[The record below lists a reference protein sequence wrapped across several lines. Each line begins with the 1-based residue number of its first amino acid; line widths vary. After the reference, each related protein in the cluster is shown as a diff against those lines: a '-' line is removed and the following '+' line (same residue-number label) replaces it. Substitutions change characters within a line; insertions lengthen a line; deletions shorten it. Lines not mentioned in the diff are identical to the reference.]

1 MSSNSI
7 DNSEKIDE
15 FTNNSTNV
23 LTNVESAEEKR
34 LLKKIDLRIIP
45 LVTILYTLSFL
56 DRVNIGN
63 AKLAHL
69 ERDLGLTGDE
79 YNWALGIFFLGY
91 VLFEV
96 PSNIALI
103 KIKPSIWISTLMV
116 GWGAIM
122 TGMAFVKNFSELMAV
137 RFLLGAFESG
147 LFPGVVF
154 YLTKWY
160 KKSERTYRISLFFSG
175 ATIAGAFNGLL
186 AYAITNLDGKFN
198 LHGWQWLFI
207 IDGVMTVIVAFF
219 SYFLISDYAE
229 TASWLTEDERKLAI
243 DRLRYDGGHTHTT
256 HFDKHQILQAFKDSK
271 IYIYMF
277 LYFCLLVTLY
287 SFSFFVPTIV
297 NGLGFNTV
305 ISQLLSTPPFILG
318 CISCLVIA
326 KLSDHFGVRSPYLI
340 FCLLISIF
348 GYAILI
354 VPNASTA
361 AKYTAVCIVGLGAF
375 STIPTILA
383 WLTNNL
389 AGDSKRAVGT
399 AMVIAWGNIGGV
411 ISAQIYRSSDAPAY
425 KTGHTIALSLLVVAV
440 IITIFQHY
448 LLIRINK
455 YKLENPELF
464 LKGSNRDASH
474 LGDSHPSFI
483 YSL

>member
-1 MSSNSI
+1 MSSNSRNSI
-7 DNSEKIDE
+7 DNSEKLDE

-23 LTNVESAEEKR
+23 LTNIESAEEKR

-45 LVTILYTLSFL
+45 LVTLLYTLSFL
-56 DRVNIGN
+56 DR
-63 AKLAHL
+63 
-69 ERDLGLTGDE
+69 
-79 YNWALGIFFLGY
+79 GY

-116 GWGAIM
+116 GWGIIM

-207 IDGVMTVIVAFF
+207 LDGVMTVIVAFF

-229 TASWLTEDERKLAI
+229 TASWLTEDERKLAV
-243 DRLRYDGGHTHTT
+243 DRLRYDGGHAHTT
-256 HFDKHQILQAFKDSK
+256 HFDKHQILRAFKDSK
-271 IYIYMF
+271 IYIYMC

-305 ISQLLSTPPFILG
+305 ISQLLSTPPFVLG

-326 KLSDHFGVRSPYLI
+326 KLSDNFGVRSPYLL
-340 FCLLISIF
+340 FCILVSIF

-354 VPNASTA
+354 VPNASTP

-375 STIPTILA
+375 PTIPTMLA

-425 KTGHTIALSLLVVAV
+425 KTGHSIALSLLVVAV
-440 IITIFQHY
+440 IITIIQHY
-448 LLIRINK
+448 LLKRINK

-464 LKGSNRDASH
+464 LKGSNGDASH

-483 YSL
+483 YGL